1 MYIYIHTFNIRNI
14 KIAFATLIAFT
25 CKITHCQ
32 CLIVFIYLTETEAFI
47 YLATEYFGF
56 ETT

>member
-1 MYIYIHTFNIRNI
+1 M
-14 KIAFATLIAFT
+14 AFATLIAFT

-32 CLIVFIYLTETEAFI
+32 CLIVFIYLTEREAFI
-47 YLATEYFGF
+47 YLATGYFGF